1 MATGEHI
8 SIVDMDTIDFGGNL
22 AAQLEASFN
31 QFGASMMRDD
41 FAAKLLAYVYV
52 MGDENKAVVLHQ
64 GLHAGIRI
72 AQQKFNLYGGEVPS
86 AVGVRLLQKYIPELE
101 RKGLHCPW
109 LSEIEKRYNLNMGLQ
124 APDYSEVTNG
134 TEIDLATLIGLL

>member
-1 MATGEHI
+1 
-8 SIVDMDTIDFGGNL
+8 MDFSGDL

-31 QFGASMMRDD
+31 QFGASMMQDD
-41 FAAKLLAYVYV
+41 FSAKLLAYVYV
-52 MGDENKAVVLHQ
+52 MGGGNEAVTLHQ

-101 RKGLHCPW
+101 RKELHCPW
-109 LSEIEKRYNLNMGLQ
+109 LIEIEKRYNLNMGLKT
-124 APDYSEVTNG
+124 PDYSEVPMSNA
-134 TEIDLATLIGLL
+134 EIDLVNLIGLL